1 MINESPT
8 MSAGTGGFSGS
19 AAATGPVAGFDPVLD
34 FRKKAFKRIKD
45 QPYVSEY
52 RKQKAK
58 SKKTVKEDFKPHMMY
73 DPKTGKG
80 YNAETEKDH
89 LRMKKMGYTHDKPK
103 QVKENYSRLLQYKVT
118 IPEVGETIIYASS
131 PAELRQKMRL
141 LINPRYRGDVDIERV
156 FPGEA
161 AKFYMDKRMK
171 AMRNIPE
178 ATEDP
183 GADAAKKAESQ
194 QKKQLAQKQVQ
205 QKIAAEKKKIA
216 LKKQEMQRALQV
228 KIAAMKRG
236 AAGGQGPK
244 SATEEF
250 SATGNLGKI
259 KHCAEN
265 GCAGAIKFLNGE
277 EFEVTPD
284 VAKNVMKGYKSL
296 GQRQNQ
302 AKFSNACHESPDS
315 FNRVLRFCA
324 PEE

>member
-34 FRKKAFKRIKD
+34 FRKKAYKKIKD

-52 RKQKAK
+52 RKQQRKN
-58 SKKTVKEDFKPHMMY
+58 KKKIKESY
-73 DPKTGKG
+73 
-80 YNAETEKDH
+80 A
-89 LRMKKMGYTHDKPK
+89 
-103 QVKENYSRLLQYKVT
+103 RLFQYKVT

-178 ATEDP
+178 ETDP
-183 GADAAKKAESQ
+183 AADAAKKQ
-194 QKKQLAQKQVQ
+194 QQQQNKQLAQKQVQ

-216 LKKQEMQRALQV
+216 LKKQEMQRSLQV
-228 KIAAMKRG
+228 KIAAMKKG
-236 AAGGQGPK
+236 AAGGQGPR

-250 SATGNLGKI
+250 SASGNLSKI

-284 VAKNVMKGYKSL
+284 VAKNVMSGYKSL

-315 FNRVLRFCA
+315 FNRVLRFCN
-324 PEE
+324 PGE

>member
-34 FRKKAFKRIKD
+34 FRKKAYKKIKD

-52 RKQKAK
+52 RKQQRKN
-58 SKKTVKEDFKPHMMY
+58 KKKIKESY
-73 DPKTGKG
+73 
-80 YNAETEKDH
+80 A
-89 LRMKKMGYTHDKPK
+89 
-103 QVKENYSRLLQYKVT
+103 RLFQYKVT

-131 PAELRQKMRL
+131 PAEPRQKMRL

-178 ATEDP
+178 ETDP
-183 GADAAKKAESQ
+183 AADAAKKQQQQ

-216 LKKQEMQRALQV
+216 LKKQEMQRSLQV
-228 KIAAMKRG
+228 KIAAMKKG
-236 AAGGQGPK
+236 AAGGQGPR

-250 SATGNLGKI
+250 SASGNLSKI

-284 VAKNVMKGYKSL
+284 VAKNVMSGYKSL

-315 FNRVLRFCA
+315 FNRVLRFCN
-324 PEE
+324 PGE

>member
-58 SKKTVKEDFKPHMMY
+58 NK
-73 DPKTGKG
+73 
-80 YNAETEKDH
+80 
-89 LRMKKMGYTHDKPK
+89 K
-103 QVKENYSRLLQYKVT
+103 QVKENYSRLFQYKVT
-118 IPEVGETIIYASS
+118 IPEVGETIIYANS

-141 LINPRYRGDVDIERV
+141 LINPRYRGEIDIERV

-178 ATEDP
+178 ETDP
-183 GADAAKKAESQ
+183 AAAQ

-216 LKKQEMQRALQV
+216 LKKQEMQRALQT
-228 KIAAMKRG
+228 KIAAMKRT
-236 AAGGQGPK
+236 ASGGEGPK

-250 SATGNLGKI
+250 TATGNLGKI

-315 FNRVLRFCA
+315 FNRVLRFCT
-324 PEE
+324 PGE

>member
-58 SKKTVKEDFKPHMMY
+58 NK
-73 DPKTGKG
+73 
-80 YNAETEKDH
+80 
-89 LRMKKMGYTHDKPK
+89 K
-103 QVKENYSRLLQYKVT
+103 QVKENYSRLFQYKVT
-118 IPEVGETIIYASS
+118 IPEVGETIIYANS

-141 LINPRYRGDVDIERV
+141 LINPRYRGEIDIERV

-284 VAKNVMKGYKSL
+284 VAKNVMNGYKSL

-315 FNRVLRFCA
+315 FNRVLRFCT

>member
-58 SKKTVKEDFKPHMMY
+58 NK
-73 DPKTGKG
+73 
-80 YNAETEKDH
+80 
-89 LRMKKMGYTHDKPK
+89 K
-103 QVKENYSRLLQYKVT
+103 QVKENYSRLFQYKVT
-118 IPEVGETIIYASS
+118 IPEVGETIIYANS

-141 LINPRYRGDVDIERV
+141 LINPRYRGEIDIERV

-178 ATEDP
+178 ETDP
-183 GADAAKKAESQ
+183 AAAQ

-216 LKKQEMQRALQV
+216 LKKQEMQRALQT
-228 KIAAMKRG
+228 KIAAMKRS
-236 AAGGQGPK
+236 ASGGEGPK

-250 SATGNLGKI
+250 TATGNLGKI

>member
-58 SKKTVKEDFKPHMMY
+58 NK
-73 DPKTGKG
+73 
-80 YNAETEKDH
+80 
-89 LRMKKMGYTHDKPK
+89 K
-103 QVKENYSRLLQYKVT
+103 QVKENYSRLFQYKVT
-118 IPEVGETIIYASS
+118 IPEVGETIIYANS

-141 LINPRYRGDVDIERV
+141 LINPRYRGEIDIERV

-178 ATEDP
+178 ETDP
-183 GADAAKKAESQ
+183 AAAQ

-216 LKKQEMQRALQV
+216 LKKQEMQRALQT
-228 KIAAMKRG
+228 KIAAMKRS
-236 AAGGQGPK
+236 ASGGEGPK

-250 SATGNLGKI
+250 TATGNLGKI

-315 FNRVLRFCA
+315 FNRVLRFCS
-324 PEE
+324 PGE

>member
-58 SKKTVKEDFKPHMMY
+58 NK
-73 DPKTGKG
+73 
-80 YNAETEKDH
+80 
-89 LRMKKMGYTHDKPK
+89 K
-103 QVKENYSRLLQYKVT
+103 QVKENYSRLFQYKVT
-118 IPEVGETIIYASS
+118 IPEVGETIIYANS

-141 LINPRYRGDVDIERV
+141 LINPRYRGEIDIERV

-178 ATEDP
+178 ETDP
-183 GADAAKKAESQ
+183 AAAQ

-216 LKKQEMQRALQV
+216 LKKQEMQRALQT
-228 KIAAMKRG
+228 KIAAMKRS
-236 AAGGQGPK
+236 ASGGEGPK

-250 SATGNLGKI
+250 SATGNLEKI

-315 FNRVLRFCA
+315 FNRVLRFCS
-324 PEE
+324 PGE

>member
-34 FRKKAFKRIKD
+34 FRKKAYKKIKD

-52 RKQKAK
+52 RKQQRKN
-58 SKKTVKEDFKPHMMY
+58 KKKIKESY
-73 DPKTGKG
+73 
-80 YNAETEKDH
+80 A
-89 LRMKKMGYTHDKPK
+89 
-103 QVKENYSRLLQYKVT
+103 RLFQYKVT

-178 ATEDP
+178 ETDP
-183 GADAAKKAESQ
+183 AADAAKKQQQQ

-216 LKKQEMQRALQV
+216 LKKQEMQRSLQV
-228 KIAAMKRG
+228 KIAAMKKG
-236 AAGGQGPK
+236 AAGGQGPR

-250 SATGNLGKI
+250 SASGNLSKI

-284 VAKNVMKGYKSL
+284 VAKNVMSGYKSL

-315 FNRVLRFCA
+315 FNRVLRFCN
-324 PEE
+324 PGE

>member
-1 MINESPT
+1 M
-8 MSAGTGGFSGS
+8 
-19 AAATGPVAGFDPVLD
+19 LD

-58 SKKTVKEDFKPHMMY
+58 NK
-73 DPKTGKG
+73 
-80 YNAETEKDH
+80 
-89 LRMKKMGYTHDKPK
+89 K
-103 QVKENYSRLLQYKVT
+103 QVKENYSRLFQYKVT
-118 IPEVGETIIYASS
+118 IPEVGETIIYANS

-141 LINPRYRGDVDIERV
+141 LINPRYRGEIDIERV

-236 AAGGQGPK
+236 AAGGQGPR

-250 SATGNLGKI
+250 TATGNLGKI

-315 FNRVLRFCA
+315 FNRVLRFCS
-324 PEE
+324 PGE

>member
-1 MINESPT
+1 MDSAVLLLPLDLLRVLILCWTSVKRRSKESKIN
-8 MSAGTGGFSGS
+8 
-19 AAATGPVAGFDPVLD
+19 L
-34 FRKKAFKRIKD
+34 
-45 QPYVSEY
+45 YVSEY
-52 RKQKAK
+52 RKK
-58 SKKTVKEDFKPHMMY
+58 SKNKKTVKEDFKPHMMY

-80 YNAETEKDH
+80 YNAETEKEH
-89 LRMKKMGYTHDKPK
+89 FRMKKMGYTHDKPK

-178 ATEDP
+178 ETDP
-183 GADAAKKAESQ
+183 AADAAKKAEVG

-228 KIAAMKRG
+228 KITAMKRG

-250 SATGNLGKI
+250 SATGNLEKI

-284 VAKNVMKGYKSL
+284 VAKNVMSGYKSL
-296 GQRQNQ
+296 GQKQNQ

-315 FNRVLRFCA
+315 FNRVLRFCS